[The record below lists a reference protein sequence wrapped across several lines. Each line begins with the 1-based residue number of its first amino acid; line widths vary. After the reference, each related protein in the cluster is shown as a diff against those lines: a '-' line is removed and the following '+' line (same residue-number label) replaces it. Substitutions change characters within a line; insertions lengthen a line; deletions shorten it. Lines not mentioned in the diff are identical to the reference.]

1 MDKNKEN
8 QIMSEP
14 KEKKEKTTNN
24 NEETFLYN
32 LMDPQ
37 LMISACGWIIYL
49 FLMIGLERCVIILK
63 VLCFLDS
70 LSFLKQNF
78 LRTSE
83 VILFSNLLFFYWHF
97 VEILWIFIFLVFY
110 KSYSGNSLN
119 KRNHIDKIYFIL
131 TDRHKMKDTNE
142 RREILNHK
150 LLIRERKEK
159 KKCERNLHYYY

>member
-49 FLMIGLERCVIILK
+49 FLMIGLERCVII
-63 VLCFLDS
+63 FYS
-70 LSFLKQNF
+70 LTCWLSAN
-78 LRTSE
+78 
-83 VILFSNLLFFYWHF
+83 
-97 VEILWIFIFLVFY
+97 
-110 KSYSGNSLN
+110 
-119 KRNHIDKIYFIL
+119 
-131 TDRHKMKDTNE
+131 
-142 RREILNHK
+142 
-150 LLIRERKEK
+150 
-159 KKCERNLHYYY
+159 C